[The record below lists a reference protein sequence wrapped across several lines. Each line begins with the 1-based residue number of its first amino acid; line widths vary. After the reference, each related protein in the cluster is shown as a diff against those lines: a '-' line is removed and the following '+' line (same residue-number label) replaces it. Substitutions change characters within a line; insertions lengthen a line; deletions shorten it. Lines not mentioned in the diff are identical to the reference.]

1 MGITHAEKGRLQKKV
16 AAYIWKLRD
25 EMWLG
30 LWRIDVI
37 LEDYPGESSGNLAS
51 ISPTTAQHRAELEI
65 RPGVAQ
71 DGGEVLRHTVV
82 HELIHL
88 WHRDSTDVLRLA
100 LPKELSQS
108 AYTLLWEAYRQS
120 LELMVDDMAHA
131 WAETLPLPDWGND

>member
-37 LEDYPGESSGNLAS
+37 LEDYPGEDSDARAAITPVNG
-51 ISPTTAQHRAELEI
+51 QHRAELEI

-71 DGGEVLRHTVV
+71 DGGVTLRHVVV

-100 LPKELSQS
+100 LPKELSNS
-108 AYTLLWEAYRQS
+108 AYILLWSAYRQS

-131 WAETLPLPDWGND
+131 WAEKLPLPEWGND